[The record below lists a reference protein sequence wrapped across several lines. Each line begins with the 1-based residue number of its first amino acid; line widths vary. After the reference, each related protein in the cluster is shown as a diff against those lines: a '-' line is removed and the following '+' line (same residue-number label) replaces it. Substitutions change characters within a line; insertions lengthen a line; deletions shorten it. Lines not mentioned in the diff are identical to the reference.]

1 MVDVVVG
8 SGRRKTLKNSKADD
22 DSWPSLPERQRR
34 LHGFSLTLA
43 GGRWKQK
50 KVSVFGSI
58 RFVRNQDQATLPQSI
73 SPFDVSPELWLS
85 ELCSVVFRYATQ
97 ACIAELIDQSNPF
110 LFILSASSTTSITH
124 SSFTSSSHD
133 SPLTMTD
140 RPEYVRRTSN
150 KMYGPSGAQTGVTT
164 PRSQAVSRPLTLT
177 HGTLEYT
184 FLIPTALHFNAAQLK
199 DSFLASLPE
208 PTDELA
214 LDDEPS
220 SVTELVARYLGF
232 IAREVEEGD
241 DPGSYDEVLRLVVQ
255 EFERAFLR
263 GNEVHAIAATLPGI
277 GEKKMITVRAYY
289 AGRAAVNRPIRAHE
303 SALLREAADENAYI
317 YAVFGGQGNIEE
329 YFDELREVHNTYP
342 SLVEDFISTA
352 AGHLQNLS
360 RDPRAEKLYA
370 KGLDVM
376 RWLNNEDATP
386 DLDYLVSAPVSFPL
400 IGLTQLAHYVVTC
413 RVLGTHP
420 GHVRD
425 RFSGATGHSQGVVT
439 AAAIAASGNWE
450 TFDKSA
456 RSALNILFWIGA
468 RSQQAYPRTS
478 LAPNVLQDSIDAGEG
493 TPTPMLTIRDL
504 PRDAVQRYID
514 ITNQH
519 LPQDR
524 HIGISLVNSARNFVV
539 AGPPMSLYGLN
550 LQLRKVKAP
559 TGLDQTR
566 VPFTE
571 RKVRFVNRFLPIT
584 APFHSPYLSEAI
596 HHLQSDLKDVRISA
610 EELGI
615 PVFDTATGDDLR
627 DEGKA
632 NVVPSLV
639 RMICRDPVNW
649 EKATV
654 MPDATHILDF
664 GPGGISGLGPL
675 TNRNKDGTGVRVILA
690 GTIDGTN
697 VEVGYKPE
705 IFDRDAEHAV
715 KYAVDWVKEHGPKLA
730 KTSVGQ
736 TFVDTKMSRLLG
748 LPPVMVAGMTPCT
761 VPWDFVAS
769 TMNAGYEIEL
779 AGGGYFSDK
788 SMTEA
793 ISKIEKVIPAG
804 RGITINLIY
813 VNPRAMAWQIP
824 LIGRLRAEGVP
835 IEGLTIG
842 AGVPSIEVANE
853 YIETLGIKHIGFK
866 PGSSEAIQAVI
877 NIARANPDFPVMMQW
892 TGGRGGG
899 HHSFE
904 DFHQPILSMYGRI
917 RRCENLVLIAGSG
930 FGGAEDTYPYLN
942 GSWAN
947 KYGYPPMPF
956 DGVLFGS
963 RVMVAK
969 EAHTS
974 KAAKQAIVDA
984 EGLEDHDWEKT
995 YKGPAGGVI
1004 TVRSEMGEPIHKL
1017 ATRGVKFWAEM
1028 DQKIFNLDKAKR
1040 VPELKKNRDYII
1052 QKLNDDFQKPWFG
1065 RNKAGE
1071 CVDLEDMTY
1080 GEVVRRMVD
1089 LMYVKHEKR
1098 WIDPSLA
1105 RLTGDFIRR
1114 LEERFTCSDG
1124 KGSIIQNYSELDTP
1138 FDTVIKVLET
1148 YPEADKQLINAQDC
1162 QHFLMLCQRR
1172 GQKPVPFVPCLDET
1186 FEFFFKKD
1194 SLWQSEDLEAV
1205 VDQDVGRVAIL
1216 QGPMAVKYSKIVDEP
1231 IKDILDGVHQGH
1243 IQALTKDL
1251 YGGDERKIPVVEY
1264 FGGKLIEASD
1274 NVSVEGL
1281 TISEVND
1288 KTIYRLSATSS
1299 TTLPQVEN
1307 WLQLLAGKSHSW
1319 RHAFF
1324 TADVFVQGQ
1333 RYQTNPMFRI
1343 FEPTP
1348 GMMVEIT
1355 YPDDP
1360 QRTVISVKE
1369 PSQNGRYVQTI
1380 EVGPISNG
1388 KIPLNMIEDRTA
1400 VGKPVALSLEFEYH
1414 PETGYAPIREVMEAR
1429 NDRIKEFYYRIW
1441 FGNEAV
1447 PFDAPVTSRFDGG
1460 RATVTSEAIND
1471 FVHAVGNTGE
1481 AFVDRPGKEVF
1492 APMDFAI
1499 VVGWKAITKPIFP
1512 RKIDGDLLKLVHL
1525 SNGFRM
1531 IPGATPLKKG
1541 DVLDTTAEVNAVI
1554 NQDSG
1559 KMVEVCGTIT
1569 RNGEPVMEV
1578 TSQFLY
1584 RGAYTDFENTFQR
1597 KDETPRQVHVGSSK
1611 DLAVLQSKEWFRMED
1626 SDIDLIGQ
1634 TLVFKLQT
1642 LVRFKDK
1649 TVFSSVQTQGKVE
1662 LELPTKEI
1670 VQIASVEY
1678 EAGTSY
1684 GNPVL
1689 DYLSRN
1695 GEATDQPVNFE
1706 NAIPLSGK
1714 TPLIL
1719 KAPSSN
1725 ETYARVSG
1733 DYNPIHVSRVF
1744 SKYANLP
1751 GTITHG
1757 MYSSAA
1763 VRSLVETWA
1772 AENNVGRVRS
1782 FHASLVGMVLPDDTI
1797 EVKLQHVGMVA
1808 GRKIIK
1814 VEASKAE
1821 TEDKVLLGE
1830 AEVEQPVSSYI
1841 FTGQGSQEQGM
1852 GMDLYESSAVAK
1864 EVWDRADKHF
1874 LDNYGFAITNIVKN
1888 NPNELTI
1895 HFGGARGKAIRQNY
1909 MSMTFETV
1917 ALDGSIKSEKIFKE
1931 ITEQTSSYTYRSPSG
1946 LLSAT
1951 QFTQPALTLME
1962 KASFEDMLAKGLVQ
1976 RDSSFAG
1983 HSLGEYSA
1991 LAALAEVMPIE
2002 SLVSVVFYRGLTM
2015 QVAVERDEAG
2025 RSNYSMCAVNPSRIG
2040 KTFNEQALQYVVE
2053 NVAETTGWLLE
2064 IVNLNVQ
2071 NMQYVCAGD
2080 LRALDTMTNVLN
2092 YFKAQKIDIQQLMQ
2106 TLSIDDVK
2114 TRLVDII
2121 KECATQ
2127 TEAKPKPL
2135 DLQRGFATIPL
2146 KGIDVPFHSTFL
2158 RSGVKPFR
2166 SFLLKKINKTSIDP
2180 SKLVGKY
2187 IPNVTARPFELT
2199 REYFEDVYRL
2209 TNSPKIGNILANW
2222 EKYETDE
2229 PRAVSAS

>member
-1 MVDVVVG
+1 
-8 SGRRKTLKNSKADD
+8 
-22 DSWPSLPERQRR
+22 
-34 LHGFSLTLA
+34 
-43 GGRWKQK
+43 
-50 KVSVFGSI
+50 
-58 RFVRNQDQATLPQSI
+58 
-73 SPFDVSPELWLS
+73 
-85 ELCSVVFRYATQ
+85 
-97 ACIAELIDQSNPF
+97 
-110 LFILSASSTTSITH
+110 
-124 SSFTSSSHD
+124 
-133 SPLTMTD
+133 
-140 RPEYVRRTSN
+140 
-150 KMYGPSGAQTGVTT
+150 MYGSGAQTGVST
-164 PRSQAVSRPLTLT
+164 PRSQAVSRPLTIT
-177 HGTLEYT
+177 HGSLEYT
-184 FLIPTALHFNAAQLK
+184 LLIPTALHFNATQLK
-199 DSFLASLPE
+199 TAFLATLPA

-214 LDDEPS
+214 QDDEPS
-220 SVTELVARYLGF
+220 SVPEFLARFLGF
-232 IAREVEEGD
+232 IAKEVTEGD
-241 DPGSYDEVLRLVVQ
+241 DPGTYDEVLKLVLQ

-277 GEKKMITVRAYY
+277 VEKKLLTVKAYY
-289 AGRAAVNRPIRAHE
+289 AARDAVGRPIRSHE
-303 SALLREAADENAYI
+303 SALLREAADENAYV

-329 YFDELREVHNTYP
+329 YFDELREVYDTYP
-342 SLVEDFISTA
+342 SLVEDFIQTA
-352 AGHLQNLS
+352 ALLLQTLS
-360 RDPRAEKLYA
+360 RDPRAEKLYP

-376 RWLNNEDATP
+376 RWLNNREAQP
-386 DLDYLVSAPVSFPL
+386 DTDYLVSAPVSLPL

-425 RFSGATGHSQGVVT
+425 RFSGTTGHSQGIVT
-439 AAAIAASGNWE
+439 SAAIAASGSWE
-450 TFDKSA
+450 SFDKTA
-456 RSALNILFWIGA
+456 RDALTILFWIGA

-478 LAPNVLQDSIDAGEG
+478 LAPNVLQDSIDGGEG
-493 TPTPMLTIRDL
+493 VPTPMLSIRDL
-504 PRDAVQRYID
+504 PREQVQKYID
-514 ITNQH
+514 LTNEH
-519 LPQDR
+519 LPEGR
-524 HIGISLVNSARNFVV
+524 HIGISLVNSTRNFVV
-539 AGPPMSLYGLN
+539 TGPPMSLYGLN

-566 VPFTE
+566 IPFTE

-584 APFHSPYLSEAI
+584 APFHSPYLAEAI
-596 HHLQSDLKDVRISA
+596 SHLKEDLKDIDIPSKD
-610 EELGI
+610 LGI
-615 PVFDTATGDDLR
+615 PVYDTCSGKDLR
-627 DEGKA
+627 KEPSS
-632 NVVPSLV
+632 NVVPALV
-639 RMICRDPVNW
+639 RMICKDPVNW
-649 EKATV
+649 EQATV
-654 MPDATHILDF
+654 MPHATHILDF
-664 GPGGISGLGPL
+664 GPGGISGLGVL

-690 GTIDGTN
+690 GTMDGSN
-697 VEVGYKPE
+697 AEVGYKPE
-705 IFDRDAEHAV
+705 IFDRDQEHAV
-715 KYAVDWVKEHGPKLA
+715 KFAVDWVKEHGPRLV

-761 VPWDFVAS
+761 VPWDFVAA

-779 AGGGYFSDK
+779 AGGGYYNDK
-788 SMTEA
+788 TMTEA
-793 ISKIEKVIPAG
+793 ISKIEKAIPAG
-804 RGITINLIY
+804 RGITVNLIY

-824 LIGRLRAEGVP
+824 LLGRLRADGVP

-866 PGSSEAIQAVI
+866 PGSVEAIQAVI
-877 NIARANPDFPVMMQW
+877 NIAKANPDFPVMLQW

-904 DFHQPILSMYGRI
+904 DFHQPILSMYSRI
-917 RRCENLVLIAGSG
+917 RRCHNIVLIAGSG

-942 GSWAN
+942 GTWARRF
-947 KYGYPPMPF
+947 GYPPMPF

-963 RVMVAK
+963 RCMVAK

-984 EGLEDHDWEKT
+984 PGLDDHEWEKT

-1028 DQKIFNLDKAKR
+1028 DQKIFSLDKAKR
-1040 VPELKKNRDYII
+1040 IPELKKNREYII

-1071 CVDLEDMTY
+1071 CIDLEDMTY
-1080 GEVVRRMVD
+1080 AEVLHRMVE

-1098 WIDPSLA
+1098 WIDKSLA

-1114 LEERFTCSDG
+1114 IEERFAVGDG
-1124 KGSIIQNYSELDTP
+1124 QPSLIQTYAELDDP
-1138 FDTVIKVLET
+1138 FGTVQKVIDT
-1148 YPEADKQLINAQDC
+1148 YPDADTQIINAQDC
-1162 QHFLMLCQRR
+1162 QHFLLLCQRR
-1172 GQKPVPFVPCLDET
+1172 GQKPVPFVPCLDDT

-1205 VDQDVGRVAIL
+1205 VDQDVGRVCIL
-1216 QGPMAVKYSKIVDEP
+1216 QGPVAARYSTRVDEP
-1231 IKDILDGVHQGH
+1231 IREILDGVHNGH
-1243 IQALTKDL
+1243 IRFLTKDL
-1251 YGGDERKIPVVEY
+1251 YGGDEKKIPVVEY

-1274 NVSVEGL
+1274 EIVVDGL
-1281 TISEVND
+1281 TVSELDGKVLYRISAAPNTPVP
-1288 KTIYRLSATSS
+1288 AT
-1299 TTLPQVEN
+1299 EN
-1307 WLQLLAGKSHSW
+1307 WLQLLAGKAPTW

-1333 RYQTNPMFRI
+1333 RYDTNPMHRI
-1343 FEPTP
+1343 FAPTP
-1348 GMMVEIT
+1348 GMIVEIQH
-1355 YPDDP
+1355 PDDA
-1360 QRTVISVKE
+1360 QRTVVIVKE
-1369 PSQNGRYVQTI
+1369 PMHGKYVHTI
-1380 EVGPISNG
+1380 EVGPVAKNEILV
-1388 KIPLNMIEDRTA
+1388 KLIEHRTMS
-1400 VGKPVALSLEFEYH
+1400 GKPVALPLRFTYH
-1414 PETGYAPIREVMEAR
+1414 PETGYAPIREVMEGR
-1429 NDRIKEFYYRIW
+1429 NDRIKQFYYRIW
-1441 FGNEAV
+1441 FGDESV
-1447 PFDAPVTSRFDGG
+1447 PFDTPVTSRFDGG
-1460 RATVTSEAIND
+1460 HATVTSEAIND

-1512 RKIDGDLLKLVHL
+1512 RQIDGDLLKLVHL

-1531 IPGATPLKKG
+1531 IPGAAPLKKG
-1541 DVLDTTAEVNAVI
+1541 DRLKTTAEVNAVI

-1569 RNGEPVMEV
+1569 RDGQKVMEV

-1584 RGAYTDFENTFQR
+1584 RGTYTDYENTFRR
-1597 KDETPRQVHVGSSK
+1597 KIETPVQVTLASTK
-1611 DLAVLQSKEWFRMED
+1611 DVAVLQSKEWFKMGD
-1626 SDIDLIGQ
+1626 VDVDLLGQ

-1642 LVRFKDK
+1642 LVRFKNK
-1649 TVFSSVQTQGKVE
+1649 TVFSSVQTLGKVE
-1662 LELPTKEI
+1662 LELPSKE
-1670 VQIASVEY
+1670 VVTVAEVEY
-1678 EAGTSY
+1678 EAGTSL

-1689 DYLSRN
+1689 DYLQRN
-1695 GEATDQPVNFE
+1695 GEELDQPVHFE
-1706 NAIPLSGK
+1706 NAIPLNGK

-1725 ETYARVSG
+1725 ENYARVSG

-1744 SKYANLP
+1744 SKYAKLP

-1757 MYSSAA
+1757 MYTSAA

-1772 AENNVGRVRS
+1772 ADNNVGRVRS
-1782 FHASLVGMVLPDDTI
+1782 FHASLVGMVLPEDVL

-1808 GRKIIK
+1808 GRKIVK
-1814 VEASKAE
+1814 VEASRAE
-1821 TEDKVLLGE
+1821 SEDKVLLGE

-1852 GMDLYESSAVAK
+1852 GMDLYNSSAVAK

-1888 NPNELTI
+1888 NPKELTI

-1917 ALDGSIKSEKIFKE
+1917 GADGSIKSERIFKE
-1931 ITEQTSSYTYRSPSG
+1931 IDEHTSSYTYRSPTG

-1962 KASFEDMLAKGLVQ
+1962 KASFEDMRAKGLVQ

-2025 RSNYSMCAVNPSRIG
+2025 RSNYSMAAVNPSRIG
-2040 KTFNEQALQYVVE
+2040 KSFNEQALQYVVE
-2053 NVAETTGWLLE
+2053 NLAETTGWLLE
-2064 IVNLNVQ
+2064 IVNLNVANQ
-2071 NMQYVCAGD
+2071 QYVCAGD
-2080 LRALDTMTNVLN
+2080 LRALDALTGVLN
-2092 YFKAQKIDIQQLMQ
+2092 YLKAQKIDIQQLM
-2106 TLSIDDVK
+2106 TSMSLEDVK
-2114 TRLVDII
+2114 AHLVEII
-2121 KECATQ
+2121 KECAKQ

-2166 SFLLKKINKTSIDP
+2166 SFLLKKIHKTSIDP
-2180 SKLVGKY
+2180 GKLVGKY
-2187 IPNVTARPFELT
+2187 IPNVTAKPFELT
-2199 REYFEDVYRL
+2199 KEYFEEVYRL
-2209 TNSPKIGNILANW
+2209 TNSPRIGNILANW
-2222 EKYETDE
+2222 ERYEMDE
-2229 PRAVSAS
+2229 DVGVGGRPRGGSVAAGGPTA